1 MYTQGTPL
9 CTVRCDAR
17 VRWGGM
23 EAGWALTW
31 ACVCH
36 CCRSVA
42 GGGVRRRVLWRAAVG
57 CSLPTCDHMRRLPSK
72 VLTRVRSLCGV
83 VWLLRCTPS
92 SVPASCCACLR
103 RCRYLASCSP
113 STRLTQLHSALRG
126 WLCLGAHSVCVAWR
140 RCSPL
145 VGLWQDVR
153 GSQPPTGVEHVRH
166 TCESVC
172 TAARQP
178 CAAGLMVA
186 SGCARAG
193 CGR

>member
-1 MYTQGTPL
+1 M
-9 CTVRCDAR
+9 
-17 VRWGGM
+17 GGM

-57 CSLPTCDHMRRLPSK
+57 CTLPTCDHMRRLPSK

-140 RCSPL
+140 AH
-145 VGLWQDVR
+145 G
-153 GSQPPTGVEHVRH
+153 
-166 TCESVC
+166 VC
-172 TAARQP
+172 TA
-178 CAAGLMVA
+178 CAWRVHGVCVACGVACAMRVYGVPWTWYEYA
-186 SGCARAG
+186 SGYHTTAATR
-193 CGR
+193 R